1 MVDTVYRGYDAAAF
15 EVQYNARLQVPNS
28 EAITA
33 GFAEA
38 SEGFRARADCRL
50 DLSYGPSGREK
61 LDVFPGT
68 ARRGPVL
75 VYIHGGYWRSR
86 DKSMYSFIAEPFVA
100 AGATVVLVNY
110 SLCPHVTVAHIVRQ
124 MRRALSWVWHHIDA
138 HGGDHHRV
146 FVAGNSAGGHLTAML
161 CATDWPE
168 VDHELPA
175 DLIKGAMGLS
185 GLYDLEPIVLHPI
198 NETLHLDEA
207 GARRLSP
214 TRLKPAHRGPYLSA
228 VGGDESEEFRRQ
240 SRALA
245 ETWRQAGADASYVEV
260 SGRNHFTIV
269 GDLVQPD
276 YVLLRRM
283 KSMMGI

>member
-1 MVDTVYRGYDAAAF
+1 MVDTVYRGYDAAEF
-15 EVQYNARLQVPNS
+15 EVQYNARLQVPTS

-38 SEGFRARADCRL
+38 SERFRARAACRL
-50 DLSYGPSGREK
+50 DLAYGPSGREK
-61 LDVFPGT
+61 LDVFPGGT
-68 ARRGPVL
+68 RRGPVL

-86 DKSMYSFIAEPFVA
+86 DKSTYSFIAEPFVA

-110 SLCPHVTVAHIVRQ
+110 SLCPHVTIDHIVRQ
-124 MRRALSWVWHHIDA
+124 MRRALSWVWRNIDE

-146 FVAGNSAGGHLTAML
+146 HVAGNSAGGHLAAML

-175 DLIKGAMGLS
+175 DLIKGGMGLS
-185 GLYDLEPIVLHPI
+185 GLYDLEPILLHPI
-198 NETLHLDEA
+198 NDTLNLDETLA
-207 GARRLSP
+207 QRLSP
-214 TRLKPAHRGPYLSA
+214 TRLKPAHHGPYISA
-228 VGGDESEEFRRQ
+228 VGGDESAEFRRQ
-240 SRALA
+240 SRELA
-245 ETWRQAGADASYVEV
+245 EAWKQAGGAATFVEV

-276 YVLLRRM
+276 YVLLRRL